1 MNSNWIWILPVFG
14 AGLFVPILL
23 MMRMVRRERER
34 SQVEIAELRG
44 LVETLRSEVADQKV
58 ELQDLAAIQ
67 RQASVEPPAQVA
79 PLPPR
84 FAPTATLSADKRAEA
99 LEMLRLGA
107 DSGAVSA
114 RLNLSPAEAELLEK
128 VQNILGPPAG
138 R

>member
-107 DSGAVSA
+107 DSGTVSS
-114 RLNLSPAEAELLEK
+114 RLQLSPAEAELLEK